1 MRRGAAENR
10 TRIGVDAAENEL
22 RRPPPMSSGG
32 LQPIRAQVWR
42 MTSYC
47 KVQIPTTQT
56 LAQSAGTT
64 DLIESPAARREPG
77 GPSRADT
84 AYCF

>member
-32 LQPIRAQVWR
+32 LQPIRTQVR
-42 MTSYC
+42 S
-47 KVQIPTTQT
+47 VF
-56 LAQSAGTT
+56 AS
-64 DLIESPAARREPG
+64 
-77 GPSRADT
+77 SRI
-84 AYCF
+84 FLSELV

>member
-32 LQPIRAQVWR
+32 LQDASVSSIG
-42 MTSYC
+42 
-47 KVQIPTTQT
+47 
-56 LAQSAGTT
+56 L
-64 DLIESPAARREPG
+64 DARRCAAEL
-77 GPSRADT
+77 ADSER
-84 AYCF
+84 